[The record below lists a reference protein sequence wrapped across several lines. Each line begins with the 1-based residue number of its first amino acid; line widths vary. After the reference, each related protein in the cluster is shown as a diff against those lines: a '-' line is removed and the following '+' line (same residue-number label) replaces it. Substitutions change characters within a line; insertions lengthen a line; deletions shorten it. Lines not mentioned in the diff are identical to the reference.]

1 MDGHRHIAY
10 VPPIQANQCMIRGGI
25 TIKIIGCRNAEGVH
39 KVRCGLGKKE
49 LNYRVGEILF
59 YHYQMDWMEEEEVE
73 KRAEQGSQ

>member
-1 MDGHRHIAY
+1 
-10 VPPIQANQCMIRGGI
+10 MIRGGI

-59 YHYQMDWMEEEEVE
+59 YHYQVEEEVE
-73 KRAEQGSQ
+73 KKAEQGSQ